1 MRRDKER
8 PGPGETGPGPGQ
20 PRRTRTGA
28 ASTIPRPADMRVT
41 WSTPDLRTL
50 TPRALDIWT
59 EANQLGYRRG
69 YEDGYRAATAD
80 HWQLPSYGE
89 AVANIIAVGS
99 LGIDRRERAR
109 REAGR

>member
-1 MRRDKER
+1 MDQTRRDPR
-8 PGPGETGPGPGQ
+8 VSRGQ
-20 PRRTRTGA
+20 ALGRTQSVTA
-28 ASTIPRPADMRVT
+28 PAT
-41 WSTPDLRTL
+41 WDTPPLHTM
-50 TPRALDIWT
+50 TARAQAIWG

-80 HWQLPSYGE
+80 HWQLPSYSE

-109 REAGR
+109 REAGK